1 MSGKAKADQL
11 KHRKRNRIILIIEL
25 VILLVLLAALF
36 VWLKFGM
43 INFRD
48 IGTVQPGKISKKT
61 EKTLSGYTN
70 FMVFGVDNRKAGNYT
85 TGNTDVQII
94 VSINND
100 TKKIRMASLYRDTIV
115 DIDPTGNSR
124 FAKCNAAYAYGGEK
138 EAMEMVNENLELN
151 LDKFVTVDFRAVSDV
166 VDDVGGLE
174 IDVTP
179 AELQA
184 LNSKPLVQ
192 EVARA
197 SGKTPKLVTKSGLQT
212 LNGDQVTAYCRIRHT
227 AGGDFTRASRQ
238 RKVMNLLLQKVKKA
252 SLTQLNSIIDDVL
265 PKISTNF
272 SGTEILS
279 MATAAKSYE
288 IDKSF
293 GFPFDKTTATINP
306 YGSIVI
312 PCTLSTNVEKLHN
325 KMFDEVDY
333 TPNNTVNAI
342 SQQIVNITGMTEQSA
357 VDYSSSEDNKG
368 IDDTTTT
375 TSDPESTTR
384 Q

>member
-1 MSGKAKADQL
+1 
-11 KHRKRNRIILIIEL
+11 
-25 VILLVLLAALF
+25 
-36 VWLKFGM
+36 
-43 INFRD
+43 
-48 IGTVQPGKISKKT
+48 
-61 EKTLSGYTN
+61 
-70 FMVFGVDNRKAGNYT
+70 
-85 TGNTDVQII
+85 
-94 VSINND
+94 
-100 TKKIRMASLYRDTIV
+100 MASLYRDTIV
-115 DIDPTGNSR
+115 DIDPTGNSK

-238 RKVMNLLLQKVKKA
+238 REVMNLLLQKVKGA
-252 SLTQLNSIIDDVL
+252 SVSELNKILDDVL

-272 SGTEILS
+272 SATQILS
-279 MATAAKSYE
+279 IATAAKSYS

-293 GFPFDKTTATINP
+293 GFPFDKTTATISP

-312 PCTLSTNVEKLHN
+312 PCTLATNVEKLHQR
-325 KMFDEVDY
+325 MFDEESY
-333 TPNNTVNAI
+333 TPNNVVNAI
-342 SQQIVNITGMTEQSA
+342 SRQIVTITGKTEQSA
-357 VDYSSSEDNKG
+357 VDFSSSENNKG
-368 IDDTTTT
+368 IDDTGTTSESTTT
-375 TSDPESTTR
+375 TT

>member
-1 MSGKAKADQL
+1 MSGKAKA
-11 KHRKRNRIILIIEL
+11 HRKRNRIILIVEL

-48 IGTVQPGKISKKT
+48 IGEVKPGAISKKT

-70 FMVFGVDNRKAGNYT
+70 FMVFGVDNRRAGNYD

-115 DIDPTGNSR
+115 DIDPTGNSK

-174 IDVTP
+174 INVTP

-184 LNSKPLVQ
+184 LNAKPLVQ

-238 RKVMNLLLQKVKKA
+238 REVMNLLLQKVKGA
-252 SLTQLNSIIDDVL
+252 SVSELNKILDDVL

-272 SGTEILS
+272 SATQILS
-279 MATAAKSYE
+279 IATAAKSYS

-312 PCTLSTNVEKLHN
+312 PCTLATNVEKLHQR
-325 KMFDEVDY
+325 MFDEESY
-333 TPNNTVNAI
+333 TPNNVVNSI
-342 SQQIVNITGMTEQSA
+342 SRQIVTITGKTEQSD
-357 VDYSSSEDNKG
+357 VDFSSSENNKG
-368 IDDTTTT
+368 IDDTGTTSESTTT
-375 TSDPESTTR
+375 TT